1 MSSPRE
7 YRETIRYLSRKEVSQ
22 ERADLFK
29 TLNGDA
35 FFPLRSWPKE
45 MKMVFWQ
52 KPIGDKDTFKLTL
65 FLLGNGCSLN
75 LVWKW
80 ILLSQSWVPE
90 KAEKRARQLDFVM
103 NNADQKRSTWFYHDI
118 GYNKLLYLNGL
129 PNNEV
134 KPLHVEKKKK
144 EKNTQKSKKIT
155 TTLPHGREKKKGSFR
170 SHQMY
175 KSQ

>member
-1 MSSPRE
+1 MLSSP
-7 YRETIRYLSRKEVSQ
+7 I
-22 ERADLFK
+22 
-29 TLNGDA
+29 
-35 FFPLRSWPKE
+35 RSWPKE

-80 ILLSQSWVPE
+80 ILLSQSWAPE

-103 NNADQKRSTWFYHDI
+103 NNADQKRSTWFYHNI

-134 KPLHVEKKKK
+134 KPLHLENKKERKKHKKKQ
-144 EKNTQKSKKIT
+144 KNNNPSTRK
-155 TTLPHGREKKKGSFR
+155 REKKGSFR